1 MISLH
6 VDQNPFK
13 PAQRPV
19 VHADALANFQVR
31 PRLLRHSGRYGEL
44 QRLNFLVRNGNRCPA
59 ISDNLQD
66 PGGGDHCAAV
76 REIKATEKAPSE
88 SCLLTSVYPGP
99 PPSAPL
105 LPQQNAST
113 SLYLH

>member
-6 VDQNPFK
+6 VDQNSFK

-44 QRLNFLVRNGNRCPA
+44 QRLNFLVRDGNRCPA
-59 ISDNLQD
+59 IPDNLQD
-66 PGGGDHCAAV
+66 PGGGDHWAAV
-76 REIKATEKAPSE
+76 LKIKAAEEVARKEWLFQLFQPVRTLPN
-88 SCLLTSVYPGP
+88 GP
-99 PPSAPL
+99 VKW
-105 LPQQNAST
+105 PQAF
-113 SLYLH
+113 

>member
-19 VHADALANFQVR
+19 VHADALAYFQVR

-44 QRLNFLVRNGNRCPA
+44 QRLNFLVRNGNRCSAVP
-59 ISDNLQD
+59 DNLQN
-66 PGGGDHCAAV
+66 PGGGDHWAAILK
-76 REIKATEKAPSE
+76 IKATEQVARKE
-88 SCLLTSVYPGP
+88 WLLPFFHPVP
-99 PPSAPL
+99 PLSKPPL
-105 LPQQNAST
+105 LPQRALRT
-113 SLYLH
+113 PAP